1 MQYLALSEIDSE
13 NISEVL
19 NNILSKRKHQTT
31 HYCCSDRLS
40 LPSIYEKSIN
50 FTSLNSILDPPP
62 TWMYPTEPDKVLPC
76 VEGNYYN
83 PMSGTH
89 SNTATLH
96 C

>member
-1 MQYLALSEIDSE
+1 MKIFQKYSITFFLKENTRLLTTVVQIVYLYPPSMQCGFFI
-13 NISEVL
+13 
-19 NNILSKRKHQTT
+19 
-31 HYCCSDRLS
+31 
-40 LPSIYEKSIN
+40 EKSIN

-76 VEGNYYN
+76 VEGNHYN